1 MAQREDKK
9 QHLLETALTL
19 FSQCG
24 FQGTSMDKVTKAT
37 GLSKATI
44 YKYFPT
50 KEILIAAVL
59 NYSSAQSL
67 TKLQAI
73 VEHDELSLEEK
84 IHRRFQQVRSA
95 SDHNRFYGCHFQL
108 AYREYRYNDLNI
120 AQSCEHY
127 KTSTVD
133 LIERLY
139 TRHHVVQPRLKALQG
154 EMIFNGL
161 LTSLYHFPDENL
173 IDMAEAMYLKTLL
186 APVVPS

>member
-1 MAQREDKK
+1 MAKAVFMAQREDKK
-9 QHLLETALTL
+9 KHLLETALTL
-19 FSQCG
+19 FSQSG

-44 YKYFPT
+44 YKYFFT

-67 TKLQAI
+67 ARLQAI
-73 VEHDELSLEEK
+73 IEDDALSLEEK
-84 IHRRFQQVRSA
+84 IHQRFQQVRSA
-95 SDHNRFYGCHFQL
+95 FGQDRFYGCHFQL
-108 AYREYRYNDLNI
+108 AYREYRYNDLDI
-120 AQSCEHY
+120 AESCEYY

-133 LIERLY
+133 LIEQLY
-139 TRHHVVQPRLKALQG
+139 ARHNVNQPRLKALQA

-173 IDMAEAMYLKTLL
+173 IDMAEQMYLQTLT
-186 APVVPS
+186 